1 MAWIKIPAEHHAI
14 FRAALPRDARISVVQ
29 MFGGLAAMVCGH
41 MMGGLFARSAIA
53 RLSPAHLAQ
62 AMALDGAAPFDPMG
76 NGRAMRDMVLLPDDV
91 MEEPAELRRWLLLAL
106 SHTAGLPPKPARR
119 PAASKTPAPR
129 SVAAAKPTRASKPA
143 AKPARAAKPTAKPT
157 RASKPAPKPTR
168 AAAKPARTAKPA
180 RAAKPAARAAGKRRA

>member
-129 SVAAAKPTRASKPA
+129 SVAAAKPARAAKPTAKASRAAKPA
-143 AKPARAAKPTAKPT
+143 AKPARAAKPAAKPARTAKPARAAKPTAKPT
-157 RASKPAPKPTR
+157 RA
-168 AAAKPARTAKPA
+168 
-180 RAAKPAARAAGKRRA
+180 AGKRRA